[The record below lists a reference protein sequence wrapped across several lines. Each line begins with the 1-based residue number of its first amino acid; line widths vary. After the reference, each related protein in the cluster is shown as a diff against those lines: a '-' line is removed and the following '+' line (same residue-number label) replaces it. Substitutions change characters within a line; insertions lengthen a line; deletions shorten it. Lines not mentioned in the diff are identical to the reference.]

1 MLTGKGFGFDDLKD
15 FVSEATRICAKRQ
28 NIKDIGVVRNNATD
42 ASAPSK
48 PADKKGK
55 GKQSYADA
63 TKDSPPKVQQ
73 AKLCRTC
80 GSTGHDTVKCPVLQ
94 ALPMDQRS
102 EKVREFKLCY
112 GCLLP
117 GHSQRQCQEPP
128 TCGKCGKVGH
138 NEIFCGRKP
147 TPSNRGNNQGANIP
161 RLSANA
167 QSFNPANTTTAPAAA
182 PTSTPVIDIGAPQP
196 SI

>member
-15 FVSEATRICAKRQ
+15 FVCEATRICAKRQ

-42 ASAPSK
+42 VPAPSK

-63 TKDSPPKVQQ
+63 TKDSPPKIQQ

-80 GSTGHDTVKCPVLQ
+80 GSTGHDTVKCPLLQ

-147 TPSNRGNNQGANIP
+147 TPSNRGNNSNIP

-167 QSFNPANTTTAPAAA
+167 QSFNPANTTSAPTAA
-182 PTSTPVIDIGAPQP
+182 PTTAPVIDIGAPQP